1 MKKITR
7 DAAEAFIQCAS
18 GNAKSGFNRG
28 NTNVFRYN
36 AALCQK
42 LNRLWCVDMSLHGN
56 TIARWCA
63 ESDKT
68 VHFVTT
74 LAGYGTPTSTTRARL
89 NGLIETMAVRG
100 FIVAQRFYTQIQYSQ
115 YLGYLIVDKSD
126 WKTPAQYVN
135 QDPFRQDLFRVGAE
149 KMPSLSFVSA
159 VELLI

>member
-1 MKKITR
+1 MNKITR

-28 NTNVFRYN
+28 NTVVFRCD
-36 AALCQK
+36 AAICK
-42 LNRLWCVDMSLHGN
+42 KVNRLWSVDMSLHGN

-63 ESDKT
+63 ESDGT
-68 VHFVTT
+68 VNFMTT
-74 LAGYGTPTSTTRARL
+74 LAGYGTPTTRARL

-100 FIVAQRFYTQIQYSQ
+100 FIVAPRFYKQIQYSQ
-115 YLGYLIVDKSD
+115 YLGYLIVGKSD

-135 QDPFRQDLFRVGAE
+135 QDPFRQDPFRAGAE
-149 KMPSLSFVSA
+149 EMPSLSFVSA